1 VKFPSQPA
9 DTPLTPSRRDV
20 AIDRIRTNMRPA
32 HNHRTDR
39 PRWASAVSRAALA
52 GAIGAMTITCA
63 VVGASPV
70 AAVDEPTD
78 AATTTTPP
86 VTTTAP
92 PTTIPTFP
100 ATTLPQTDTT
110 APRPADPATPA
121 TTAAT
126 APTTV
131 APAPTTTL
139 APAPVAQN
147 ITAYPSQ
154 IANILA
160 TIRYVESRGNYSAPP
175 NKGNASGAYQFI
187 ASTWDG
193 FGGYDHAYLAPPQV
207 QDERAA
213 ADVSRFLAQWNNDVS
228 MIPVMWYYP
237 RAAREPALMDV
248 VPVQSAGNVLTIR
261 EYQQRWLGV
270 WAFLSGQP
278 IPQPLTLEG
287 AVARLGVPPQLPA
300 AEAVDPEAPAIER
313 KATIAF
319 PVLGPTRIAAPDC
332 GDAQEVAQNAGAGAT
347 ATPEEI
353 AAAGLCAEEAPGIV
367 FGVKLQPVLSV
378 VDGVVTDVHDELGDT
393 ISVTVTD
400 PTGRSYR
407 LAGFNDDNP
416 RTDDGAAPAHLRLSP
431 LARVGTSVRA
441 GQVLGFM
448 GNSSPLPLGIR
459 SDVPTDTTVDI
470 PTDAVA
476 PHIRLTIDDLDGTP
490 VDAYG
495 PVIDALFRQ
504 VCSVGTGPW
513 ASWPTGA
520 THEPVTIETTDN
532 DREIDSEWVITAT
545 GQVTASGWAAMIYPS
560 EHCDYAPPDARG
572 PGAGGVSTVPSEWQQ
587 PIDLPTAIWID
598 LAERDDD
605 RLTVP
610 VLRP

>member
-1 VKFPSQPA
+1 MPPTRTRRPERPSLTRVAAMTTSAAALAVALTVAAASPGSAVEGPA
-9 DTPLTPSRRDV
+9 DTPAGDPTEVTTSAPPTSATPPTPTPTTPT
-20 AIDRIRTNMRPA
+20 AIP
-32 HNHRTDR
+32 
-39 PRWASAVSRAALA
+39 
-52 GAIGAMTITCA
+52 
-63 VVGASPV
+63 
-70 AAVDEPTD
+70 
-78 AATTTTPP
+78 ATTAPSATAPTTTSAPTP
-86 VTTTAP
+86 ATPTTTAP
-92 PTTIPTFP
+92 PATTTTIAPEPPT
-100 ATTLPQTDTT
+100 A
-110 APRPADPATPA
+110 
-121 TTAAT
+121 
-126 APTTV
+126 V
-131 APAPTTTL
+131 VPAP
-139 APAPVAQN
+139 QN
-147 ITAYPSQ
+147 ITVYPSQ

-175 NKGNASGAYQFI
+175 NRGNASGAYQFI

-193 FGGYDHAYLAPPQV
+193 YGGYDHAYLAPPQV

-213 ADVSRFLAQWNNDVS
+213 ADVTRFLAQWDNDVS

-237 RAAREPALMDV
+237 RAAREPELMDV
-248 VPVQSAGNVLTIR
+248 VPVPSAGNVLTIR

-278 IPQPLTLEG
+278 VPQQLTLDQ

-300 AEAVDPEAPAIER
+300 AQAVDPEAPAIER

-319 PVLGPTRIAAPDC
+319 PVLGPTRLAAPDC
-332 GDAQEVAQNAGAGAT
+332 GDAQDVAQNAGVGAG

-353 AAAGLCAEEAPGIV
+353 EAAGLCAEEAPGIV

-378 VDGVVTDVHDELGDT
+378 IDGVVTDVQNELGDT

-407 LAGFNDDNP
+407 LAGFNDDSP
-416 RTDDGAAPAHLRLSP
+416 GTDDGAAPPHLRLTP

-459 SDVPTDTTVDI
+459 SDVPTDATVDI

-476 PHIRLTIDDLDGTP
+476 PHIRLTIDDLDTTP

-513 ASWPTGA
+513 ASVPSGE
-520 THEPVTIETTDN
+520 THEPVTIETTDD
-532 DREIDSEWVITAT
+532 DREIDSEWVITST
-545 GQVTASGWAAMIYPS
+545 GQVTAAGWAAMIYPS
-560 EHCDYAPPDARG
+560 ESCDYAPADARG
-572 PGAGGVSTVPSEWQQ
+572 PGAGGVSTVPPTWLT
-587 PIDLPTAIWID
+587 PIDLPTTIWID